1 MLTGGT
7 RQPSQLGGAGAD
19 KCIMPTS
26 FIACHTHRRSR
37 SRSATRRVCRP
48 RCCATSRLTH
58 SRWRPR
64 WWRCMQTR
72 GGRPKGTWQLCA
84 CQDSVCIFRSDHVFE
99 SSPASLAPP
108 PPYSIA
114 QTTLLKLL
122 CCEAPRCSSCLAA
135 RQQAG
140 HHKNLTPSSSGVLP
154 LNSLR
159 WAHSNKAGRA
169 FFWGL

>member
-1 MLTGGT
+1 
-7 RQPSQLGGAGAD
+7 
-19 KCIMPTS
+19 
-26 FIACHTHRRSR
+26 
-37 SRSATRRVCRP
+37 
-48 RCCATSRLTH
+48 
-58 SRWRPR
+58 
-64 WWRCMQTR
+64 MQTR

-169 FFWGL
+169 FFWGLWMDDPDPLPQDKTCESSHLHVHLSGQSLPHLAFPLDSSSLSARMSSSRSKPASSAGVVDKGLAS